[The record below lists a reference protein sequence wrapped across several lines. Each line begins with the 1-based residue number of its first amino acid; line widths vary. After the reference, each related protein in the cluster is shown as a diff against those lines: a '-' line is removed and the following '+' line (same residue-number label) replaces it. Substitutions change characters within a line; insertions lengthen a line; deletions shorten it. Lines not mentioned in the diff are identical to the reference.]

1 MKVRELMSNPV
12 IRIHP
17 EESVAVAARTLARYN
32 IGILPVCG
40 NDGRVCGL
48 VTDRDLVTRC
58 IASGR
63 SASVTPVREVM
74 TTQILSVRPDMD
86 ANMAAGI
93 MGRAQV
99 RRLPVL
105 ENGRLCGMVSLGD
118 LAVREETGLNAGDAL
133 GEISSGLSRREEFRG

>member
-63 SASVTPVREVM
+63 SASMTPVREVM

-118 LAVREETGLNAGDAL
+118 LAVRDETGMNAGDAL